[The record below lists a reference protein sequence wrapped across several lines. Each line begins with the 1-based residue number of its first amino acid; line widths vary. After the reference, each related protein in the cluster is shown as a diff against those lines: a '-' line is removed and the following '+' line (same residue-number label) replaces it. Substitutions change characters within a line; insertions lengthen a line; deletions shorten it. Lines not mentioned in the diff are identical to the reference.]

1 MNTTNRILTLLGVSL
16 HVLVALLLGVG
27 LVSAE
32 RAGELNAATGALVA
46 VFAAVYLAGTVWNNR
61 GKAIPRGA
69 DTWWLALVVAL
80 WLLLGLRSAAFVWLE
95 FPLVMLACFILPAG
109 WGLVAAA
116 VLLAATLTR
125 TVPEAGWG
133 GLIGPAIGTVLAV
146 FIVYAY
152 QALRQET
159 EHYKVLEHAAGVA
172 EERAR
177 LSREVHDTMAQGLSS
192 IVLMGRALDKQ
203 LAVLAPGEGG
213 AGAEAAAGAGADADA
228 VAAARATLDTIHATA
243 AENLAAARQ
252 FVAENA
258 PPRAPLST
266 RIEELARA
274 AEERQRALGR
284 ELTVRV
290 SAEGADAIP
299 EPAAGAVERVVREGL
314 SNIERHSGA
323 DQAVITVDMLGS
335 TATVDVY
342 DNGAGV
348 GSQEGFGLT
357 GLRARVEEVGG
368 TLTIDG
374 SVLAAS
380 IPVER

>member
-32 RAGELNAATGALVA
+32 RAGDLDAVTVALVA
-46 VFAAVYLAGTVWNNR
+46 VFAVVYLAGTVWNNR
-61 GKAIPRGA
+61 GKPIPRGA
-69 DTWWLALVVAL
+69 DTWWLVLVVAL
-80 WLLLGLRSAAFVWLE
+80 WVLLGLRSVAFVWLE
-95 FPLVMLACFILPAG
+95 FPLVMLACFTLPAG
-109 WGLVAAA
+109 WGLAAA
-116 VLLAATLTR
+116 ALLLAATLTR
-125 TVPEAGWG
+125 TVPQSGWG
-133 GLIGPAIGTVLAV
+133 GLVGPAIGTVLAV

-203 LAVLAPGEGG
+203 LAALAPGEG
-213 AGAEAAAGAGADADA
+213 ATGAEAGADPDA
-228 VAAARATLDTIHATA
+228 VAAARATLGTIRATA

-258 PPRAPLST
+258 PPREPLST
-266 RIEELARA
+266 RIGELARA

-284 ELTVRV
+284 ELAVRV

-323 DQAVITVDMLGS
+323 DQAVITVDMLGI

-342 DNGAGV
+342 DNGAGI